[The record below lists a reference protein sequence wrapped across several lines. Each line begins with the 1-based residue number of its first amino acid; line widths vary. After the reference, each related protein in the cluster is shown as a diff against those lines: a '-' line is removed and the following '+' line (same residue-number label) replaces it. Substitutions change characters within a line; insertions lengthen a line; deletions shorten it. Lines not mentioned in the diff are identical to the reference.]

1 MKYLVDTNN
10 KVTNELKQDNDK
22 LKKKLN
28 RHDSDL
34 DEIKTLLKK
43 VLVPNQNLL
52 PYTMDSP
59 KSQYPTTAVPY
70 NSKAPPLEGGN
81 STKIGGV
88 WTLKHKISSPKFYE
102 LLIKTELKG
111 DTDLYLKNFYNHIN
125 MCLNAVTRLREDILK
140 AYHSIK
146 IYSEFE
152 K

>member
-59 KSQYPTTAVPY
+59 KSQYPTTVVLD
-70 NSKAPPLEGGN
+70 NKKDPPLEGVHY
-81 STKIGGV
+81 TKIGGMCTIKHYTR
-88 WTLKHKISSPKFYE
+88 TL
-102 LLIKTELKG
+102 
-111 DTDLYLKNFYNHIN
+111 
-125 MCLNAVTRLREDILK
+125 
-140 AYHSIK
+140 
-146 IYSEFE
+146 
-152 K
+152 